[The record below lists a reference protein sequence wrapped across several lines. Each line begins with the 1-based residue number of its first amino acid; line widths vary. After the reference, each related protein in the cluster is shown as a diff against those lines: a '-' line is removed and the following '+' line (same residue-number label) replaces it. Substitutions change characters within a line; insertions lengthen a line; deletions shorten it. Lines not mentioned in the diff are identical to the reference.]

1 MISTHVKYENF
12 EGQTV
17 EEDLYFHLSKSDLLT
32 LEVRYGMSFQD
43 YVNQLMKKND
53 RYGLINL
60 AKDIILDAYGVKTS
74 SNQFNKTKEI
84 KESFQYSPAFDEVLL
99 DLMSDEEK
107 FRQFLEGVVPSD
119 VRAQI
124 QKVKN
129 APQAI

>member
-1 MISTHVKYENF
+1 MISKHVKYENF